1 MVAYAAR
8 IGLELGADAV
18 KIKYTGDPNTFRWAV
33 KSAGKAKVLMSG
45 GPKAPTEEDFLKQV
59 KGVIDA
65 GGVGVA
71 VGRNVWQ
78 HEEPL
83 KMATALRA
91 LVVEGRDL
99 EEVLRLMKS

>member
-1 MVAYAAR
+1 
-8 IGLELGADAV
+8 
-18 KIKYTGDPNTFRWAV
+18 
-33 KSAGKAKVLMSG
+33 MSG

-83 KMATALRA
+83 KMAAALRA
-91 LVVEGRDL
+91 LIIEGKGLD
-99 EEVLRLMKS
+99 EALRLVKG